1 VQGCSTCVVP
11 PATGSRSLL
20 APGTGVLGAP
30 ISWRF
35 DVQIVAGDA
44 TEPRRAAAGSPDVL
58 RCGSAT
64 VAVVLQ
70 YAEPAARCARKRPT
84 RIASKPRR
92 PHGLTASAVRRCRP
106 VWHPLA
112 YRDPGEGV
120 TACTLAQRGRPWST
134 LGPVARF
141 GCHSKASTGKPAA
154 GDRRFYSGQAGVPRT
169 EDALLTGSGSLA
181 RPVMAGPFGNSD
193 ESKDSIAE
201 HASGT
206 RCRQMASTSPGING

>member
-1 VQGCSTCVVP
+1 MRKEKADEDRLKTS
-11 PATGSRSLL
+11 PASR
-20 APGTGVLGAP
+20 PHR
-30 ISWRF
+30 I
-35 DVQIVAGDA
+35 
-44 TEPRRAAAGSPDVL
+44 GSPP
-58 RCGSAT
+58 
-64 VAVVLQ
+64 LQ
-70 YAEPAARCARKRPT
+70 T
-84 RIASKPRR
+84 SV
-92 PHGLTASAVRRCRP
+92 ASARD
-106 VWHPLA
+106 
-112 YRDPGEGV
+112 RDPGEGV
-120 TACTLAQRGRPWST
+120 TACALVRRGRPWLT
-134 LGPVARF
+134 LGPVTRF